1 MQVKYGKI
9 IYETNWAH
17 PRTLE
22 TRVQVAL
29 LNFETLKGKSWFWNK
44 TGTAN
49 FEPLFSRNSADYRFN
64 PHPSSVPTLFVF
76 LNAGT
81 ATLSCPNHWFSPTG
95 SCVAGGLCGFHPSF
109 FDIGAAQQRDQFE
122 GNQRDKVQREPSPE
136 SRNVDVLFLIYLLY
150 HLYPPVMR
158 ISVMIRSS

>member
-1 MQVKYGKI
+1 M
-9 IYETNWAH
+9 NSLH
-17 PRTLE
+17 PTDTFGVLPHAFCNSG
-22 TRVQVAL
+22 T
-29 LNFETLKGKSWFWNK
+29 K
-44 TGTAN
+44 TGTADLLLN

-109 FDIGAAQQRDQFE
+109 FDIGATQQCDQFE
-122 GNQRDKVQREPSPE
+122 GNQRDEVQHEPSPE
-136 SRNVDVLFLIYLLY
+136 SKNVAVLFLIYY
-150 HLYPPVMR
+150 ATCIHPRYR
-158 ISVMIRSS
+158 W